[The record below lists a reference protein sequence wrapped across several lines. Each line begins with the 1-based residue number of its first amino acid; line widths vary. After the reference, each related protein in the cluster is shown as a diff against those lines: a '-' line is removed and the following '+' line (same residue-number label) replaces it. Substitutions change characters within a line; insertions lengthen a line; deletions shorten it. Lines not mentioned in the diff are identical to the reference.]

1 MSRVQFN
8 QVFFGLMVL
17 SLLGAFVLPP
27 RATDLGGTW
36 FQAMLIPISR
46 PSYRIANA
54 IRGHFQPPPA
64 EDTRSARTLEQENLG
79 LKQQI
84 QRMGAEI
91 ERLQQRAGERASLGG
106 FETYCSRFEV
116 TAADSDNRDGLAIAG
131 SGIGAVRVDEAVLSS
146 GVVIDLIGRITAV
159 GPLAGRVRL
168 ITDAGFT
175 VTGHF
180 KSYSP
185 AGGFQENKDLV
196 AIVTGRGGGQMLI
209 DNLWIKSV
217 RQAHVQAGDWVV
229 LADETWPRA
238 LQGVR
243 IGRVASIQPLPKQ
256 SLFADIRL
264 VPEQN
269 LMHLGDV
276 WVMTRQ
282 P

>member
-8 QVFFGLMVL
+8 QVFFGLMIL
-17 SLLGAFVLPP
+17 SLLAAFVLPQ
-27 RATDLGGTW
+27 RATDLGRTS
-36 FQAMLIPISR
+36 FQTLLIPISR
-46 PSYRIANA
+46 PTYRIANA
-54 IRGHFQPPPA
+54 IRGHFQPQST
-64 EDTRSARTLEQENLG
+64 EDTRSARTIEQENLG

-84 QRMGAEI
+84 QRMSAEI
-91 ERLQQRAGERASLGG
+91 EQLEQRAGERASLGG
-106 FETYCSRFEV
+106 FETYCTRFEV

-131 SGIGAVRVDEAVLSS
+131 SGIGAVRVDQPVLSS

-159 GPLAGRVRL
+159 GALAARVRL

-180 KSYSP
+180 KSYSA
-185 AGGFQENKDLV
+185 AGGFQENKDLG
-196 AIVTGRGGGQMLI
+196 AIVIGRGGGQMLI
-209 DNLWIKSV
+209 DNLWIKNV
-217 RQAHVQAGDWVV
+217 RDAHVQVGDWVV
-229 LADETWPRA
+229 LSDETWPRA

-264 VPEQN
+264 APEEN
-269 LMHLGDV
+269 LMHLNDV
-276 WVMTRQ
+276 WVMTHQ